1 MTTTLHNASTQ
12 SQEMIERAQSFYDA
26 ELKATLEP
34 GNVGQFVAIE
44 PESRRY
50 FLGASGSEAL
60 LQARSAMPGSRFY
73 LVRIGYKTA
82 HKMGVRASRIR

>member
-12 SQEMIERAQSFYDA
+12 NQEVIEQAQSFYDT
-26 ELKATLEP
+26 ELKAKLEP
-34 GNVGQFVAIE
+34 DRIGQFVAIE
-44 PESRRY
+44 PESHRY

-60 LQARSAMPGSRFY
+60 LQARNAMPGNRFY
-73 LVRIGYKTA
+73 LIRIGYKTA